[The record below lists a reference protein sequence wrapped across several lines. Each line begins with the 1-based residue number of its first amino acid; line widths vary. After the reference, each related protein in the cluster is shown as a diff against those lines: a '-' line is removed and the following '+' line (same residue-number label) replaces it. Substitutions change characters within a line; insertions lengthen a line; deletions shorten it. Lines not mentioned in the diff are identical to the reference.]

1 MVLEILKELEIVSC
15 TSSRKNSGGLRH
27 HYSYLIG
34 ATTTFDKEPQHLT
47 KSHIFVKN
55 KGTYLRY
62 VPL

>member
-34 ATTTFDKEPQHLT
+34 ATTTFDKEPQ
-47 KSHIFVKN
+47 IMGAMKN
-55 KGTYLRY
+55 REEK
-62 VPL
+62 